1 MTKTEAD
8 RFRAI
13 LTAKVADW
21 NTSSEGAIAS
31 RLSEAPISWKRPRR
45 LRNVHSRFVT
55 STVTLINFGTL
66 ARPSVVPKEAASV
79 YARSVMTTLPGSGSS
94 RCRGSI
100 LYTVPGSCR
109 PQSQE
114 IQAPSGDLLG
124 RAA

>member
-55 STVTLINFGTL
+55 STVTL
-66 ARPSVVPKEAASV
+66 ARPSVVPKKAASV

>member
-13 LTAKVADW
+13 LTAKVIDW
-21 NTSSEGAIAS
+21 NASSEGAMTS

-45 LRNVHSRFVT
+45 LRNAHSMFVS

-79 YARSVMTTLPGSGSS
+79 YARSVMTTLPRSGLS
-94 RCRGSI
+94 RCRGLDSVYGARK
-100 LYTVPGSCR
+100 L
-109 PQSQE
+109 
-114 IQAPSGDLLG
+114 
-124 RAA
+124 